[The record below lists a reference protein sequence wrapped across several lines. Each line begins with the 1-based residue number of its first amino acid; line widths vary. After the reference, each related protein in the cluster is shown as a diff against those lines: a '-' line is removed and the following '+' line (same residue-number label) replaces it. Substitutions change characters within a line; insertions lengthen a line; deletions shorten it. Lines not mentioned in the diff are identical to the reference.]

1 MEEEDCDEVVSC
13 QGEEISIHVFLCVG
27 RGVFEGLYPLL
38 YPPCKM
44 QDLVEMYKNKKLL
57 NSCIVFYVP

>member
-13 QGEEISIHVFLCVG
+13 QCEEISIHVFLYVG

-38 YPPCKM
+38 YPLCKM
-44 QDLVEMYKNKKLL
+44 QDLVEMDKKR
-57 NSCIVFYVP
+57 SY